1 MFLCQNE
8 FNSKS
13 ESEQRKSSI
22 FMTCYTNITSG
33 FKSMND
39 SPKCPFVKRKT
50 TLGGHRN
57 VNFEVSACK

>member
-1 MFLCQNE
+1 MFLYQNE

-39 SPKCPFVKRKT
+39 SPKCPFF